1 MWILLASPTQRIHHE
16 TFWIL
21 CRKLFLM
28 NVSKTVYG
36 IVLVLLWLQIKNYKN
51 AWFSSATQRR
61 IENPVKQ
68 LRWGILWK
76 RLLVVNYFCKRLYFR
91 YLRGFWIRL
100 CHLWHKFSICKL
112 NQVKREHIPNK
123 RMKFFP
129 KGLFSWKLCI
139 YWVKEFFCLF
149 ISF

>member
-1 MWILLASPTQRIHHE
+1 MWILLASPTQRTHHD

-61 IENPVKQ
+61 IQNPVKH
-68 LRWGILWK
+68 LRWSILWK
-76 RLLVVNYFCKRLYFR
+76 RLLVVNCFCKRLYFR

-100 CHLWHKFSICKL
+100 CHLWHKFSKKWATWKGNTYQI
-112 NQVKREHIPNK
+112 NVW
-123 RMKFFP
+123 KFSLRDYSHENCAFTEL
-129 KGLFSWKLCI
+129 KN
-139 YWVKEFFCLF
+139 FFAC
-149 ISF
+149 S